1 MTSGPPPVG
10 RCVQYARV
18 CSTDASEYAR
28 RTGFP
33 ESPAEVSGVR
43 AADAH
48 TKVPGMSQQ
57 FPDRIW
63 GSRTNLLS
71 RIASPF
77 AATKLGSL
85 VIRKLTPL
93 DRKVLR
99 RTSGKYTVLGP
110 IGAPVILL
118 TTTGRKSG
126 QPRTTPLL
134 YVHDGDTLY
143 VIGSNFGQ
151 EHHPAWTGNLLANPA
166 AEIVIAGERIP
177 VRAALVQD
185 EVKQQEIFAR
195 FEETTQAYTAYRNRT
210 ARDLRIFALT
220 R

>member
-1 MTSGPPPVG
+1 M
-10 RCVQYARV
+10 
-18 CSTDASEYAR
+18 SEQ
-28 RTGFP
+28 FP
-33 ESPAEVSGVR
+33 E
-43 AADAH
+43 
-48 TKVPGMSQQ
+48 
-57 FPDRIW
+57 RIW

-71 RIASPF
+71 RLASPF
-77 AATKLGSL
+77 AATTVGSL

-93 DRKVLR
+93 DRKVLE
-99 RTSGKYTVLGP
+99 RTGGKYTVLGP

-118 TTTGRKSG
+118 TTVGRKSG

-134 YVHDGDTLY
+134 YVHEGDTLY

-151 EHHPAWTGNLLANPA
+151 AHHPAWTANLLASPA
-166 AEIVIAGERIP
+166 AEVAIAGQHIP
-177 VRAALVQD
+177 VAAMLVTD
-185 EVKQQEIFAR
+185 EDRKQAIFER

>member
-1 MTSGPPPVG
+1 MRPQVG
-10 RCVQYARV
+10 TGVPNYLRGYGRGGRHDEPGTAATGGQHAVAGTNV
-18 CSTDASEYAR
+18 PDMSE
-28 RTGFP
+28 
-33 ESPAEVSGVR
+33 
-43 AADAH
+43 
-48 TKVPGMSQQ
+48 Q

-71 RIASPF
+71 RVASPF

-93 DRKVLR
+93 DRRILE
-99 RTSGKYTVLGP
+99 RTGGKYTVLGP

-118 TTTGRKSG
+118 TTIGRKSG
-126 QPRTTPLL
+126 QPRTNPLL

-151 EHHPAWTGNLLANPA
+151 EHHPAWTGNLLVNPDG
-166 AEIVIAGERIP
+166 EVTIAGQRIP
-177 VRAALVQD
+177 VRASLIED
-185 EVKQQEIFAR
+185 EARKGEIFTR
-195 FEETTQAYTAYRNRT
+195 FEETTQAYTAYKNRT

>member
-1 MTSGPPPVG
+1 MT
-10 RCVQYARV
+10 
-18 CSTDASEYAR
+18 E
-28 RTGFP
+28 
-33 ESPAEVSGVR
+33 
-43 AADAH
+43 
-48 TKVPGMSQQ
+48 Q

-71 RIASPF
+71 RVASPF

-93 DRKVLR
+93 DRRVLE
-99 RTSGKYTVLGP
+99 RTGGKYTVLGP

-151 EHHPAWTGNLLANPA
+151 DKHPAWTGNLLADPTG
-166 AEIVIAGERIP
+166 EVTIAGQRIP
-177 VRAALVQD
+177 VRADLVRD
-185 EVKQQEIFAR
+185 EARKAEIFAR
-195 FEETTQAYTAYRNRT
+195 FEETTEAYTAYRNRT

>member
-1 MTSGPPPVG
+1 M
-10 RCVQYARV
+10 
-18 CSTDASEYAR
+18 SEQ
-28 RTGFP
+28 FP
-33 ESPAEVSGVR
+33 E
-43 AADAH
+43 
-48 TKVPGMSQQ
+48 
-57 FPDRIW
+57 RIW

-71 RIASPF
+71 RLASPF
-77 AATKLGSL
+77 AATKVGSL

-93 DRKVLR
+93 DRKVLE
-99 RTSGKYTVLGP
+99 RTGGKYTVLGP

-118 TTTGRKSG
+118 TTVGRKSG

-134 YVHDGDTLY
+134 YVHEGDTLY

-151 EHHPAWTGNLLANPA
+151 SHHPAWTANLLASPA
-166 AEIVIAGERIP
+166 AEVAIAGQHIP
-177 VRAALVQD
+177 VTATLVTD
-185 EVKQQEIFAR
+185 EDRQQAVFER

>member
-1 MTSGPPPVG
+1 M
-10 RCVQYARV
+10 
-18 CSTDASEYAR
+18 SE
-28 RTGFP
+28 
-33 ESPAEVSGVR
+33 
-43 AADAH
+43 
-48 TKVPGMSQQ
+48 Q

-71 RIASPF
+71 RVASPF

-93 DRKVLR
+93 DRRLLE

-118 TTTGRKSG
+118 TTVGRKSG
-126 QPRTTPLL
+126 EPRTSPLL

-151 EHHPAWTGNLLANPA
+151 EKHPAWTGNLLANAA
-166 AEIVIAGERIP
+166 AEVTIAGQRLP
-177 VRAALVQD
+177 VTATLVTD
-185 EVKQQEIFAR
+185 ETRQGEIFAR
-195 FEETTQAYTAYRNRT
+195 FEETTRAYTAYRNRT
-210 ARDLRIFALT
+210 TRDLRIFALT

>member
-1 MTSGPPPVG
+1 M
-10 RCVQYARV
+10 
-18 CSTDASEYAR
+18 SEQ
-28 RTGFP
+28 FP
-33 ESPAEVSGVR
+33 E
-43 AADAH
+43 
-48 TKVPGMSQQ
+48 
-57 FPDRIW
+57 RIW

-71 RIASPF
+71 RLASPF

-93 DRKVLR
+93 DRRVIER
-99 RTSGKYTVLGP
+99 SGGKYTVLGP

-118 TTTGRKSG
+118 TTVGRKSG
-126 QPRTTPLL
+126 APRTTPLL

-151 EHHPAWTGNLLANPA
+151 AHHPAWTANLLANPA
-166 AEIVIAGERIP
+166 AEVAIAGQHLP
-177 VRAALVQD
+177 VTAALVTD
-185 EVKQQEIFAR
+185 EDHQRVIFER
-195 FEETTQAYTAYRNRT
+195 FEETTEAYTAYRNRT